1 MADSQPL
8 MFKRK
13 DTPTVMD
20 GLVVRYQ
27 LESDIYS
34 GEINAS
40 RNGVSIS
47 GRWPILST
55 EETVMVEETLARAR
69 VQAQQLAQE
78 RGRLFGPRVEALTE
92 AAIDRILGPIPAY
105 ESSDE

>member
-1 MADSQPL
+1 MNAAEL
-8 MFKRK
+8 FTRN

-27 LESDIYS
+27 LTTERYD

-47 GRWPILST
+47 GRWPVFSVDESVI
-55 EETVMVEETLARAR
+55 VEEYIARAR
-69 VQAQQLAQE
+69 IQAQHLAQE
-78 RGRLFGPRVEALTE
+78 RGRLFGPYVQALSEEAISRANT
-92 AAIDRILGPIPAY
+92 
-105 ESSDE
+105 

>member
-1 MADSQPL
+1 MADDQPL

-27 LESDIYS
+27 LESDLYS

-55 EETVMVEETLARAR
+55 EECVMVEEYVARAR
-69 VQAQQLAQE
+69 VQALRLAEE
-78 RGRLFGPRVEALTE
+78 RGRLFGPRIEAMTE
-92 AAIDRILGPIPAY
+92 QEVDRILGPIPVY
-105 ESSDE
+105 EAS